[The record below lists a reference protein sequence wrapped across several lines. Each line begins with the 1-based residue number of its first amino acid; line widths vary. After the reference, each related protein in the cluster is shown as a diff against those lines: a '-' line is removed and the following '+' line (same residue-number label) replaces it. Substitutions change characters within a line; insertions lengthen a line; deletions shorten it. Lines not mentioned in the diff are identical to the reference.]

1 MNRKFVTVLMTACL
15 IVTLFAGCGGKDQ
28 DALSTGPNTGA
39 SPSITQKRP
48 GSSVPGTAR
57 PNTSRPTTTRP
68 GTTQANSKKDIVEY
82 FNKAA
87 NKVKTGK
94 PGLKYDLSMSM
105 SLGIPGFPTFDETD
119 SGSVRKGANLN
130 KAFPV
135 AGKSWASQLSY
146 TAVKSATRTLS
157 NGKYTIKIVL
167 NTEKGITNVAN
178 SAHGK
183 VFTVMDLNEINDS
196 MQEEGMQM
204 KTISNTFHDSSIT
217 CVVDAKS
224 GNMLSATYTLN
235 DTVSATL
242 VAEGME
248 IPLTNIKLKMVTSY
262 TMDW

>member
-1 MNRKFVTVLMTACL
+1 M
-15 IVTLFAGCGGKDQ
+15 
-28 DALSTGPNTGA
+28 
-39 SPSITQKRP
+39 
-48 GSSVPGTAR
+48 
-57 PNTSRPTTTRP
+57 
-68 GTTQANSKKDIVEY
+68 
-82 FNKAA
+82 
-87 NKVKTGK
+87 KTGK